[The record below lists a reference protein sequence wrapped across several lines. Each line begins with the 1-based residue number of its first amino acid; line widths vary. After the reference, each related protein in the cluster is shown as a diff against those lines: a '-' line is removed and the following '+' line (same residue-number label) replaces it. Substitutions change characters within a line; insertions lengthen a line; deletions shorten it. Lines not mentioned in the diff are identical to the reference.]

1 MFIINLFD
9 EQHVKCSKSLL
20 KSCALPKNICLYIA
34 RQIEFW
40 AQYRIGWKMWTILI
54 VLSQFCLILVLGI
67 SYQMLLSDSNIFTE
81 CEDLP
86 YGALDI
92 NGLFNL
98 DELQLGFK
106 DNSEIIRISGNITT
120 VWDIQPE
127 DRIVVK

>member
-1 MFIINLFD
+1 
-9 EQHVKCSKSLL
+9 
-20 KSCALPKNICLYIA
+20 
-34 RQIEFW
+34 
-40 AQYRIGWKMWTILI
+40 MWTILI